1 MMFFMKLSVFVRTIT
16 NTCDPSGGQAN
27 INGSPWG
34 HTFIA
39 FLPPGALWYNVK
51 MVPPG
56 ALWYNVKMVPP
67 GALWLDTC
75 DPSEG
80 QANINDPL
88 GVTCI

>member
-1 MMFFMKLSVFVRTIT
+1 MFFMKLSVFVRTIT

-56 ALWYNVKMVPP
+56 ALW
-67 GALWLDTC
+67 LDTC

-88 GVTCI
+88 GVTRL